1 MSFYWIIFQKKECFK
16 MNLTSFLIRRAFMVI
31 PLLVGVVFFT
41 FMLVRVGGLDPV
53 GLLAGPTAT
62 AEEFTM
68 IRAEL
73 GLDQPLWKQFLIYAG
88 NVIQGDL
95 GESWL
100 SNRPVLDDIAARA
113 VISLELLF
121 WGVGIGTF
129 VGVPIG
135 LRAAFNPNGRF
146 DQSARILSLF
156 GFSIPTYWLGL
167 VMLFVFFYLL
177 RWAPPGMGRISLM
190 MSSPDFVTGSYFIDS
205 LVAGDWKAA
214 HSSLSHLILP
224 VTCLAIVS
232 AAPIIKQTRA
242 IALEVLSSDAVRYA
256 RACGLKPKTV
266 RKIVFRNSATPVLTF
281 IGTEITGLVG
291 TMSLIE
297 YVFAWGG
304 LGQYGLNAIVRGDF
318 TAVQG
323 YVLVLALFS
332 VLVFL
337 IVDIVVAMIEPRI
350 ELN

>member
-1 MSFYWIIFQKKECFK
+1 
-16 MNLTSFLIRRAFMVI
+16 MVI
-31 PLLVGVVFFT
+31 PLLVGVMVLT
-41 FMLVRVGGLDPV
+41 FMLVRIGGLDPV

-62 AEEFTM
+62 AEEFEIITK
-68 IRAEL
+68 EL
-73 GLDQPLWKQFLIYAG
+73 GLDKPLWKQFLIYAQ
-88 NVIQGDL
+88 NVAQGDL

-100 SNRPVLDDIAARA
+100 SNRPVLDDIAARS
-113 VISLELLF
+113 VVSLELLF
-121 WGVGIGTF
+121 WGIGIGTF
-129 VGVPIG
+129 IGVPIG

-146 DQSARILSLF
+146 DQSARILSLL

-177 RWAPPGMGRISLM
+177 GWAPPGMGRISLM
-190 MSSPDFVTGSYFIDS
+190 VSPPDFVTGSYFIDS
-205 LVAGDWKAA
+205 LLSSNWRAA
-214 HSSLSHLILP
+214 HSSLSHLVLP
-224 VTCLAIVS
+224 VICLAIVS

-242 IALEVLSSDAVRYA
+242 IALEVISSDAVRYA
-256 RACGLKPKTV
+256 RACGLKAKTV
-266 RKIVFRNSATPVLTF
+266 RQIVFRNSATPVLTF
-281 IGTEITGLVG
+281 VGTEITGLVG

-332 VLVFL
+332 VLIFL
-337 IVDIVVAMIEPRI
+337 IVDIVVALIEPRV

>member
-1 MSFYWIIFQKKECFK
+1 MKFSHFIF
-16 MNLTSFLIRRAFMVI
+16 RRALMVI
-31 PLLVGVVFFT
+31 PLLIGVLFLT

-62 AEEFTM
+62 AEEFEM
-68 IRAEL
+68 IREEL
-73 GLDQPLWKQFLIYAG
+73 GLNEPLWRQFVIYTS

-100 SNRPVLDDIAARA
+100 SNRPVLEDIGSRA
-113 VISLELLF
+113 IISLELLF
-121 WGVGIGTF
+121 WGIGIGTLI
-129 VGVPIG
+129 GVPLG
-135 LRAAFNPNGRF
+135 LRAAFRPNGRF
-146 DQSARILSLF
+146 DQTTRILSLL

-190 MSSPDFVTGSYFIDS
+190 VSPPDFVTGSYFIDGIIS
-205 LVAGDWKAA
+205 ANWRAA
-214 HSSLSHLILP
+214 YSSLTHLILP
-224 VTCLAIVS
+224 VICLAIVS

-242 IALEVLSSDAVRYA
+242 IALEVISSDTVRFA
-256 RACGLKPKTV
+256 RASGLRTKTV
-266 RKIVFRNSATPVLTF
+266 RSIVFRNSATPIVTF
-281 IGTEITGLVG
+281 VGTEITGLVG

-332 VLVFL
+332 VIVFL
-337 IVDIVVAMIEPRI
+337 AVDIIIAIIEPRAD
-350 ELN
+350 LK

>member
-1 MSFYWIIFQKKECFK
+1 MS
-16 MNLTSFLIRRAFMVI
+16 LSRFLLRRFLMAI
-31 PLLVGVVFFT
+31 PLLVGIVFVT

-53 GLLAGPTAT
+53 GRLAGPTAT
-62 AEEFTM
+62 AEEFEM

-73 GLDQPLWKQFLIYAG
+73 GLDEPLWKQFAIYAG
-88 NVIQGDL
+88 NVARGDL

-100 SNRPVLDDIAARA
+100 SNRSVLADIKERA
-113 VISLELLF
+113 IISLELLF
-121 WGVGIGTF
+121 WGVGIGTLI
-129 VGVPIG
+129 GVPIG
-135 LRAAFNPNGRF
+135 LRAAFHPNGRF
-146 DQSARILSLF
+146 DQFSRIFSLL

-177 RWAPPGMGRISLM
+177 GWAPPGIGRINLM
-190 MSSPDFVTGSYFIDS
+190 VSPPDFVTGSYLIDG
-205 LVAGDWKAA
+205 LLAANWTVAKSAAA
-214 HSSLSHLILP
+214 HLVLP
-224 VTCLAIVS
+224 VVCLAIVS

-256 RACGLKPKTV
+256 RASGLPQRTV
-266 RKIVFRNSATPVLTF
+266 RKLVLKNSATPVVTF

-323 YVLVLALFS
+323 YVLTLALFS
-332 VLVFL
+332 VVVFL
-337 IVDIVVAMIEPRI
+337 IVDIIVNIIEPRS
-350 ELN
+350 ELT

>member
-1 MSFYWIIFQKKECFK
+1 
-16 MNLTSFLIRRAFMVI
+16 MVI
-31 PLLVGVVFFT
+31 PLLVGVMFLT
-41 FMLVRVGGLDPV
+41 FMLVRIGGLDPV

-62 AEEFTM
+62 AEEFEM
-68 IRAEL
+68 ITEEL
-73 GLDQPLWKQFLIYAG
+73 GLDQPLWKQFLIYAQNVAQG
-88 NVIQGDL
+88 NL

-100 SNRPVLDDIAARA
+100 SNRPVLDDIAARS
-113 VISLELLF
+113 VVSLELLF
-121 WGVGIGTF
+121 WGIGIGTF
-129 VGVPIG
+129 IGVPIG
-135 LRAAFNPNGRF
+135 LRAAFKPNGRF
-146 DQSARILSLF
+146 DQSARILSLL

-190 MSSPDFVTGSYFIDS
+190 VSPPDFVTGSYLIDS
-205 LVAGDWKAA
+205 LLSSNWRAA

-224 VTCLAIVS
+224 VVCLAIVS

-242 IALEVLSSDAVRYA
+242 IALEVISSDAVRYA
-256 RACGLKPKTV
+256 RACGLKAKTV
-266 RKIVFRNSATPVLTF
+266 RQIVFRNSATPVLTF
-281 IGTEITGLVG
+281 VGTEITGLVG

-332 VLVFL
+332 VLIFL
-337 IVDIVVAMIEPRI
+337 IVDIVVALIEPRV

>member
-1 MSFYWIIFQKKECFK
+1 
-16 MNLTSFLIRRAFMVI
+16 MVI
-31 PLLVGVVFFT
+31 PLLVGVMVLT
-41 FMLVRVGGLDPV
+41 FMLVRIGGLDPV

-62 AEEFTM
+62 AEEFEIITK
-68 IRAEL
+68 EL
-73 GLDQPLWKQFLIYAG
+73 GLDQPLWKQFLIYAQ
-88 NVIQGDL
+88 NVVQGDF

-100 SNRPVLDDIAARA
+100 SNRPVLDDIAARS
-113 VISLELLF
+113 VVSLELLF
-121 WGVGIGTF
+121 WGIGIGTF
-129 VGVPIG
+129 IGVPIG

-146 DQSARILSLF
+146 DQSARILSLL

-177 RWAPPGMGRISLM
+177 GWAPPGMGRISLM
-190 MSSPDFVTGSYFIDS
+190 VSPPDFVTGSYLIDS
-205 LVAGDWKAA
+205 LLSSNWRAA
-214 HSSLSHLILP
+214 HSSLSHLVLP
-224 VTCLAIVS
+224 VICLAIVS

-242 IALEVLSSDAVRYA
+242 IALEVISSDAVRYA
-256 RACGLKPKTV
+256 RACGLKAKTV
-266 RKIVFRNSATPVLTF
+266 RQIVFRNSATPVLTF
-281 IGTEITGLVG
+281 VGTEITGLVG

-332 VLVFL
+332 VLIFL
-337 IVDIVVAMIEPRI
+337 IVDIVVALIEPRV

>member
-1 MSFYWIIFQKKECFK
+1 
-16 MNLTSFLIRRAFMVI
+16 MNFTTFLIRRILMVI
-31 PLLVGVVFFT
+31 PLLVGVMFLT
-41 FMLVRVGGLDPV
+41 FMLVRIGGLDPV

-62 AEEFTM
+62 AEEFEM
-68 IRAEL
+68 ITEEL
-73 GLDQPLWKQFLIYAG
+73 GLDQPLWKQFLIYAQNVAQG
-88 NVIQGDL
+88 NL

-100 SNRPVLDDIAARA
+100 SNRPVLDDIAARS
-113 VISLELLF
+113 VVSLELLF
-121 WGVGIGTF
+121 WGIGIGTF
-129 VGVPIG
+129 IGVPIG
-135 LRAAFNPNGRF
+135 LRAAFKPNGRF
-146 DQSARILSLF
+146 DQSARILSLL

-190 MSSPDFVTGSYFIDS
+190 VSPPDFVTGSYLIDS
-205 LVAGDWKAA
+205 LLSSNWRAA

-224 VTCLAIVS
+224 VVCLAIVS

-242 IALEVLSSDAVRYA
+242 IALEVISSDAVRYA
-256 RACGLKPKTV
+256 RACGLKAKTV
-266 RKIVFRNSATPVLTF
+266 RQIVFRNSATPVLTF
-281 IGTEITGLVG
+281 VGTEITGLVG

-332 VLVFL
+332 VLIFL
-337 IVDIVVAMIEPRI
+337 IVDIVVALIEPRV

>member
-1 MSFYWIIFQKKECFK
+1 
-16 MNLTSFLIRRAFMVI
+16 MVI
-31 PLLVGVVFFT
+31 PLLVGVMVLT
-41 FMLVRVGGLDPV
+41 FMLVRIGGLDPV

-62 AEEFTM
+62 AEEFEIITK
-68 IRAEL
+68 EL
-73 GLDQPLWKQFLIYAG
+73 GLDQPLWKQFLIYAQ
-88 NVIQGDL
+88 NVAQGDL

-100 SNRPVLDDIAARA
+100 SNRPVLDDIAARS
-113 VISLELLF
+113 VVSLELLF
-121 WGVGIGTF
+121 WGIGIGTF
-129 VGVPIG
+129 IGVPIG
-135 LRAAFNPNGRF
+135 LRAAFKPNGRF
-146 DQSARILSLF
+146 DQSARILSLL

-177 RWAPPGMGRISLM
+177 GWAPPGMGRISLM
-190 MSSPDFVTGSYFIDS
+190 VSPPDFVTGSYLIDS
-205 LVAGDWKAA
+205 LLSSNWRAA
-214 HSSLSHLILP
+214 HSSLSHLVLP
-224 VTCLAIVS
+224 VICLAIVS

-242 IALEVLSSDAVRYA
+242 IALEVISSDAVRYA
-256 RACGLKPKTV
+256 RACGLKAKTV
-266 RKIVFRNSATPVLTF
+266 RQIVFRNSATPVLTF
-281 IGTEITGLVG
+281 VGTEITGLVG

-332 VLVFL
+332 VLIFL
-337 IVDIVVAMIEPRI
+337 IVDIVVALIEPRI

>member
-1 MSFYWIIFQKKECFK
+1 
-16 MNLTSFLIRRAFMVI
+16 MVL
-31 PLLVGVVFFT
+31 PLLIGVVFVT

-68 IRAEL
+68 IRKDL
-73 GLDQPLWKQFLIYAG
+73 GLDQPLWKQFLIYG
-88 NVIQGDL
+88 GHVIQGDL

-100 SNRPVLDDIAARA
+100 SNRPVLEDITSRSF
-113 VISLELLF
+113 ISLELLF
-121 WGVGIGTF
+121 WGIGLGAAIGIP
-129 VGVPIG
+129 VG
-135 LRAAFNPNGRF
+135 LRAAFKPNGRF
-146 DQSARILSLF
+146 DQVTRIISLL

-177 RWAPPGMGRISLM
+177 GWAPPGMGRISLM
-190 MSSPDFVTGSYFIDS
+190 VSPPEFVTGSYLIDG
-205 LVAGDWKAA
+205 LIEANWEAA
-214 HSSLSHLILP
+214 HSALTHLILP
-224 VTCLAIVS
+224 VLCLAIVS

-242 IALEVLSSDAVRYA
+242 IALEVIASDTVRYA
-256 RACGLKPKTV
+256 RACGLKINTL
-266 RKIVFRNSATPVLTF
+266 RAIVFRNSATPIITF
-281 IGTEITGLVG
+281 VGTEITGLVG

-323 YVLVLALFS
+323 YVLTLALFS
-332 VLVFL
+332 VLIFL
-337 IVDIVVAMIEPRI
+337 IVDIVVAIIEPRSQ
-350 ELN
+350 LN

>member
-1 MSFYWIIFQKKECFK
+1 
-16 MNLTSFLIRRAFMVI
+16 MVI
-31 PLLVGVVFFT
+31 PLLVGVMFLT
-41 FMLVRVGGLDPV
+41 FMLVRIGGLDPV

-62 AEEFTM
+62 AEEFEIITE
-68 IRAEL
+68 EL
-73 GLDQPLWKQFLIYAG
+73 GLDQPLWKQFLIYAQ
-88 NVIQGDL
+88 NVAQGDL

-100 SNRPVLDDIAARA
+100 SNRPVLDDIAARS
-113 VISLELLF
+113 VVSLELLF
-121 WGVGIGTF
+121 WGIGIGTF
-129 VGVPIG
+129 IGVPIG
-135 LRAAFNPNGRF
+135 LRAAFKPNGRF
-146 DQSARILSLF
+146 DQSTRILSLL

-190 MSSPDFVTGSYFIDS
+190 VSPPDFVTGSYLIDS
-205 LVAGDWKAA
+205 LLSSNWSAA

-224 VTCLAIVS
+224 VICLAIVS

-242 IALEVLSSDAVRYA
+242 IALEVISSDAVRYA
-256 RACGLKPKTV
+256 RACGLKAKTV
-266 RKIVFRNSATPVLTF
+266 RQIVFRNSATPVLTF
-281 IGTEITGLVG
+281 VGTEITGLVG

-332 VLVFL
+332 VLIFL
-337 IVDIVVAMIEPRI
+337 IVDIVVALIEPRV

>member
-1 MSFYWIIFQKKECFK
+1 
-16 MNLTSFLIRRAFMVI
+16 MVI
-31 PLLVGVVFFT
+31 PLLVGVMFLT
-41 FMLVRVGGLDPV
+41 FMLVRIGGLDPV

-62 AEEFTM
+62 AEEFEIITE
-68 IRAEL
+68 EL
-73 GLDQPLWKQFLIYAG
+73 GLDQPLWKQFLIYAQ
-88 NVIQGDL
+88 NVAQGDL

-100 SNRPVLDDIAARA
+100 SNRPVLDDIAARS
-113 VISLELLF
+113 VVSLELLF
-121 WGVGIGTF
+121 WGIGIGTF
-129 VGVPIG
+129 IGVPIG
-135 LRAAFNPNGRF
+135 LRAAFKPNGRF
-146 DQSARILSLF
+146 DQSTRILSLL

-190 MSSPDFVTGSYFIDS
+190 VSPPDFVTGSYLIDS
-205 LVAGDWKAA
+205 LLSSNWRAA

-224 VTCLAIVS
+224 VICLAIVS

-242 IALEVLSSDAVRYA
+242 IALEVISSDAVRYA
-256 RACGLKPKTV
+256 RACGLKAKTV
-266 RKIVFRNSATPVLTF
+266 RQIVFRNSATPVLTF
-281 IGTEITGLVG
+281 VGTEITGLVG

-332 VLVFL
+332 VLIFL
-337 IVDIVVAMIEPRI
+337 IVDIVVALIEPRV

>member
-1 MSFYWIIFQKKECFK
+1 
-16 MNLTSFLIRRAFMVI
+16 MNFTTFLIRRILMVI
-31 PLLVGVVFFT
+31 PLLVGVMFLT
-41 FMLVRVGGLDPV
+41 FMLVRIGGLDPV

-62 AEEFTM
+62 AEEFEIITE
-68 IRAEL
+68 EL
-73 GLDQPLWKQFLIYAG
+73 GLDQPLWKQFLIYAQ
-88 NVIQGDL
+88 NVAQGDL

-100 SNRPVLDDIAARA
+100 SNRPVLDDIAARS
-113 VISLELLF
+113 VVSLELLF
-121 WGVGIGTF
+121 WGIGIGTF
-129 VGVPIG
+129 IGVPIG
-135 LRAAFNPNGRF
+135 LRAAFKPNGRF
-146 DQSARILSLF
+146 DQSARILSLL

-190 MSSPDFVTGSYFIDS
+190 VSPPDFVTGSYLIDS
-205 LVAGDWKAA
+205 LLSSNWRAA

-224 VTCLAIVS
+224 VVCLAIVS

-242 IALEVLSSDAVRYA
+242 IALEVISSDAVRYA
-256 RACGLKPKTV
+256 RACGLKAKTV
-266 RKIVFRNSATPVLTF
+266 RQIVFRNSATPVLTF
-281 IGTEITGLVG
+281 VGTEITGLVG

-332 VLVFL
+332 VLIFL
-337 IVDIVVAMIEPRI
+337 IVDIVVALIEPRV

>member
-1 MSFYWIIFQKKECFK
+1 
-16 MNLTSFLIRRAFMVI
+16 MVL
-31 PLLVGVVFFT
+31 PLLIGVVFVT

-68 IRAEL
+68 IRKDL
-73 GLDQPLWKQFLIYAG
+73 GLDQPLWKQFLIYG
-88 NVIQGDL
+88 GQVIQGDL

-100 SNRPVLDDIAARA
+100 SNRPVLEDITTRSF
-113 VISLELLF
+113 ISLELLF
-121 WGVGIGTF
+121 WGIGLGAAIGIP
-129 VGVPIG
+129 VG
-135 LRAAFNPNGRF
+135 LRAAFKPNGCF
-146 DQSARILSLF
+146 DQVTRIISLL

-177 RWAPPGMGRISLM
+177 GWAPPGMGRISLM
-190 MSSPDFVTGSYFIDS
+190 VSPPQFVTGSYLIDG
-205 LVAGDWKAA
+205 LIEANWEAA
-214 HSSLSHLILP
+214 NSALTHLILP
-224 VTCLAIVS
+224 VLCLAIVS

-242 IALEVLSSDAVRYA
+242 IALEVIASDTVRYA
-256 RACGLKPKTV
+256 RACGLKIKTL
-266 RKIVFRNSATPVLTF
+266 RAIVFRNSATPIITF
-281 IGTEITGLVG
+281 VGTEITGLVG

-323 YVLVLALFS
+323 YVLTLALFS
-332 VLVFL
+332 VLIFL
-337 IVDIVVAMIEPRI
+337 IVDIVVAIIEPRSQ
-350 ELN
+350 LN